1 MSMTT
6 TAVLS
11 PSSVVMRA
19 ARGSDGVALA
29 RLAAL
34 DSKRAPRGEVIV
46 AEVDGAIQAA
56 LQLDDGA
63 TFADPFKPTAGLVEL
78 LELRAGNGEPR
89 RVPRRGL
96 AGRLRLR
103 PAPHARAA

>member
-1 MSMTT
+1 MTT

-29 RLAAL
+29 RLARL
-34 DSKRAPRGEVIV
+34 DSKPALRGEVLV
-46 AEVDGAIQAA
+46 AEVDGVIQAA

-63 TFADPFKPTAGLVEL
+63 AIANPFVPTAGLLEL
-78 LELRAGNGEPR
+78 LELRAGEAKRR
-89 RVPRRGL
+89 RVRRGL
-96 AGRLRLR
+96 AERLRLR
-103 PAPHARAA
+103 PAQRAPPA